1 MVPITLI
8 SCRARLDTRVE
19 STTKKVW
26 TMVSTWVAPTM
37 RDRIE

>member
-1 MVPITLI
+1 MVPMTLI

-26 TMVSTWVAPTM
+26 TMVSTWVAATM